1 MAQRTNPSVGRNSG
15 RTERI
20 RRRRLAGYNTPSKEL
35 AGVLGRTREK
45 DNAER
50 KATGRKRS
58 INRSARSRYA
68 TPRRSESRA
77 GGRMR
82 RTPFHSGK
90 FAVDVDDSEIA
101 ARYQQ
106 IMDIYARGKINTKN
120 AWRLKLVE
128 NIERMISL
136 EAHGNFKKCS
146 ATIAAATQI
155 YHYRVDD
162 VYTKTFKMLSSFG
175 GVGDS
180 TGVSAKRKKPV
191 NVNTLISRTAAAVDL
206 KRVVCQVDPMFHK
219 TTSAFDEGGS
229 RGLLMNNLIVHNG
242 CDIIFDS
249 TTVVTKRPKR
259 DQEEKKDE
267 SKVEEGNKNNTDD
280 KQGNFIPEKESSKM
294 DEDVDSDEEHPSWV
308 STVSASH
315 EVHRFQAREICP
327 GIRAI
332 TDAINKVEEA
342 DKKHSQLQSESTERG
357 PKRLNFADDPNEVMD
372 FSNIDTGAMFDGDDF
387 NPEQQEA
394 DMLQELERSQ
404 QHPDYFYTSS
414 TNNSFEV
421 PHLGGAKT
429 NPSIPHGDY
438 SVYLENDPRVSEE
451 HKENFFFH
459 PSLLN
464 SWTGPERWISRRQ
477 LFRRRFKQL
486 QQSQAEQ
493 KKKAKKRDLSEH
505 QINFQQIVEGKSC
518 PDEWFCP
525 PKRPFSTML
534 TMASQEKL
542 RNELNIYPEDLH
554 IERKILTQLFM
565 KPSLHVSRMA
575 RTSEDLDYENNVQD
589 FWDNDLDVTCARSE
603 HLFDA
608 DPIGS
613 PKASYQ
619 GLQLVNDRPDVGPLV
634 VEYARISKKINIKT
648 LKDNIWRY
656 IQSQYSSTPAGGQQS
671 DSAAAAAM
679 EESTTQ
685 VLKETLEQPDRGV
698 RTHQGATTFKSTLRH
713 ICMDSRQK
721 DELSV
726 PFAFM
731 ALLHLANLKSLRF
744 VPMKDA
750 SFGSDFH
757 IYADKVGGGC

>member
-1 MAQRTNPSVGRNSG
+1 MAQRTNPSGNRNSG
-15 RTERI
+15 RTDRI
-20 RRRRLAGYNTPSKEL
+20 RRRRLAVYNTPSKPFG
-35 AGVLGRTREK
+35 GVLGRTREK

-58 INRSARSRYA
+58 INRSARSLYA

-90 FAVDVDDSEIA
+90 FAVDVDDNEIA

-162 VYTKTFKMLSSFG
+162 VYTKTFKMLNNFG

-180 TGVSAKRKKPV
+180 RGVSAKKKKHH
-191 NVNTLISRTAAAVDL
+191 NINTLISSKAANWEL
-206 KRVVCQVDPMFHK
+206 NRVVCRVDPMFHK

-229 RGLLMNNLIVHNG
+229 RGLLMNNLSVHNG

-249 TTVVTKRPKR
+249 TTVVTKRPKKGLEEKQVVPIEQEGEEKLPKD
-259 DQEEKKDE
+259 DQENLMPEKKSNEPDE
-267 SKVEEGNKNNTDD
+267 GD
-280 KQGNFIPEKESSKM
+280 
-294 DEDVDSDEEHPSWV
+294 DSDEEHQSWV

-315 EVHRFQAREICP
+315 EVYRFQAREICP
-327 GIRAI
+327 AVSAI
-332 TDAINKVEEA
+332 TDAIGKVEEA
-342 DKKHSQLQSESTERG
+342 DKKRQDLPTDSGQRG
-357 PKRLNFADDPNEVMD
+357 PKRLNFADDPNEIMD
-372 FSNIDTGAMFDGDDF
+372 FANVDPAMFDGNEF
-387 NPEQQEA
+387 NPEQHEA
-394 DMLQELERSQ
+394 DMLLELERSQ

-414 TNNSFEV
+414 ANNSMEV
-421 PHLGGAKT
+421 PNYGSAKPQ
-429 NPSIPHGDY
+429 PSIPHGDY
-438 SVYLENDPRVSEE
+438 SVYLENDPRVTEE
-451 HKENFFFH
+451 YKENYFFH

-486 QQSQAEQ
+486 QQNQAEE
-493 KKKAKKRDLSEH
+493 KKKAKKKDITEH
-505 QINFQQIVEGKSC
+505 QINFQQIVDGVQC
-518 PDEWFCP
+518 PDEYFCP

-542 RNELNIYPEDLH
+542 RNDLNIYPEDLH
-554 IERKILTQLFM
+554 IDRKILTQLFM
-565 KPSLHVSRMA
+565 KPSLHVSRRV
-575 RTSEDLDYENNVQD
+575 RTSGESDFENEAPD
-589 FWDNDLDVTCARSE
+589 FWENELDVTCARSE
-603 HLFDA
+603 QFFDA
-608 DPIGS
+608 DPMGS
-613 PKASYQ
+613 PKANYE
-619 GLQLVNDRPDVGPLV
+619 GLQLVNDRPDVGPLI

-648 LKDNIWRY
+648 LKENIWRF
-656 IQSQYSSTPAGGQQS
+656 IQKAYSSEATAGQAA
-671 DSAAAAAM
+671 DAAAAAAV
-679 EESTTQ
+679 EEPKTEF
-685 VLKETLEQPDRGV
+685 LEETPGQPDRGIML
-698 RTHQGATTFKSTLRH
+698 REGATTFKSTLKQ
-713 ICMDSRQK
+713 ICTDSRQK

-744 VPMKDA
+744 VPMKNTP
-750 SFGSDFH
+750 FGSDFH
-757 IYADKVGGGC
+757 IYADKVGGGS

>member
-1 MAQRTNPSVGRNSG
+1 MAQRTILSGNRNSG
-15 RTERI
+15 RTDRI
-20 RRRRLAGYNTPSKEL
+20 RRRRLAGYHTPSKQL
-35 AGVLGRTREK
+35 GGVIGRTREK

-58 INRSARSRYA
+58 INRSARSLYA

-90 FAVDVDDSEIA
+90 FAVDVDDNEIA

-162 VYTKTFKMLSSFG
+162 VYTKTFKMLNNFG

-180 TGVSAKRKKPV
+180 TGVSAKKKKPL
-191 NVNTLISRTAAAVDL
+191 NINTLISSKAATVDL
-206 KRVVCQVDPMFHK
+206 NRVVSRVDPMFHK

-229 RGLLMNNLIVHNG
+229 RGLLMNNLSVHNG

-249 TTVVTKRPKR
+249 TTVVTKRQKNL
-259 DQEEKKDE
+259 EEKKVLPNE
-267 SKVEEGNKNNTDD
+267 EEGE
-280 KQGNFIPEKESSKM
+280 EKLPNGEQESLMREKKSNEQ
-294 DEDVDSDEEHPSWV
+294 DEGFDSDEEHASWV

-315 EVHRFQAREICP
+315 EVYRFQARDICP
-327 GIRAI
+327 GVSAI
-332 TDAINKVEEA
+332 TDAISKVEEA
-342 DKKHSQLQSESTERG
+342 DKKRQELPTDSGERG
-357 PKRLNFADDPNEVMD
+357 PKRLNFADDPNDAMD
-372 FSNIDTGAMFDGDDF
+372 FTNIDTAAMFDGNDF

-394 DMLQELERSQ
+394 DMLLELERSQ

-414 TNNSFEV
+414 ANNSMEV
-421 PHLGGAKT
+421 PNYGSEKVQ
-429 NPSIPHGDY
+429 PSIPHGDY
-438 SVYLENDPRVSEE
+438 SVYLENDPRVTDEY
-451 HKENFFFH
+451 KENYFFH

-486 QQSQAEQ
+486 QQNRAEE
-493 KKKAKKRDLSEH
+493 KKKAKRRDVTEH
-505 QINFQQIVEGKSC
+505 QINFMQIVEGVQC
-518 PDEWFCP
+518 PDDFFCP

-542 RNELNIYPEDLH
+542 RNDLNIYPEDLH
-554 IERKILTQLFM
+554 IDRKILTKLFM
-565 KPSLHVSRMA
+565 KPSLHVSRRV
-575 RTSEDLDYENNVQD
+575 RTSGESDYENDVQD
-589 FWDNDLDVTCARSE
+589 FWENELDVTCARSE

-608 DPIGS
+608 DPMGS
-613 PKASYQ
+613 PKANYE

-648 LKDNIWRY
+648 LKENIWRV
-656 IQSQYSSTPAGGQQS
+656 IQKSYSKEPTAGQP
-671 DSAAAAAM
+671 AAAAAAAVVEAPTM
-679 EESTTQ
+679 ELLE
-685 VLKETLEQPDRGV
+685 ETLEQPDRGIM
-698 RTHQGATTFKSTLRH
+698 THQGSTTFRSTLKQ

-744 VPMKDA
+744 VPMKNA
-750 SFGSDFH
+750 EFGSDFQ
-757 IYADKVGGGC
+757 IYADRVAGVG

>member
-1 MAQRTNPSVGRNSG
+1 MAQRTNPSVNRNSG
-15 RTERI
+15 RTERL
-20 RRRRLAGYNTPSKEL
+20 RRRRLAGYNTPSKQL
-35 AGVLGRTREK
+35 GGVLGRTREK
-45 DNAER
+45 ENAER

-58 INRSARSRYA
+58 INRSSRSLYA
-68 TPRRSESRA
+68 TPRRSEGRA

-90 FAVDVDDSEIA
+90 FGADVDDNEIA

-136 EAHGNFKKCS
+136 EASGNFKKCS

-162 VYTKTFKMLSSFG
+162 VYTKTFQMLNNFG
-175 GVGDS
+175 GVGAS

-191 NVNTLISRTAAAVDL
+191 NVNTLISRSAATVDL
-206 KRVVCQVDPMFHK
+206 NRVVCRVDPMFHK

-229 RGLLMNNLIVHNG
+229 RGLLMNNLTVHNG

-249 TTVVTKRPKR
+249 TTVVTKRSKR
-259 DQEEKKDE
+259 GHEEKAE
-267 SKVEEGNKNNTDD
+267 ANVEEGKDD
-280 KQGNFIPEKESSKM
+280 QPQDEKETKVPEKESVPQKDPSKM

-327 GIRAI
+327 GVSALI
-332 TDAINKVEEA
+332 DAIGKVEEA
-342 DKKHSQLQSESTERG
+342 EKKRSESQSDSGERG
-357 PKRLNFADDPNEVMD
+357 PKRLNFADEPNEVMD
-372 FSNIDTGAMFDGDDF
+372 FANVDTAAMFDGNEF
-387 NPEQQEA
+387 NAEQQEA
-394 DMLQELERSQ
+394 DMLLELERSH

-414 TNNSFEV
+414 ANNSMEV
-421 PHLGGAKT
+421 PNLAGAKGQ
-429 NPSIPHGDY
+429 PSVPHGDY
-438 SVYLENDPRVSEE
+438 SVFLESDPRLTEE
-451 HKENFFFH
+451 NKENYFFH

-464 SWTGPERWISRRQ
+464 SWTGPEKWISRRQ

-486 QQSQAEQ
+486 QRAEE
-493 KKKAKKRDLSEH
+493 KKKAKRKDISEH
-505 QINFQQIVEGKSC
+505 QINFQQIVEGVLC
-518 PDEWFCP
+518 PEEQLGP

-534 TMASQEKL
+534 TMACQEKL
-542 RNELNIYPEDLH
+542 RNDLNIYPEDLH

-565 KPSLHVSRMA
+565 KPGLHVSRRA
-575 RTSEDLDYENNVQD
+575 RISGELDYENDGGQD
-589 FWDNDLDVTCARSE
+589 FWENELDVTCARNDQF
-603 HLFDA
+603 FDG
-608 DPIGS
+608 DTMGS
-613 PKASYQ
+613 PKASDQ
-619 GLQLVNDRPDVGPLV
+619 GLQLVNDRPDIGPLV

-656 IQSQYSSTPAGGQQS
+656 IQSSYSIEESAAG
-671 DSAAAAAM
+671 AAAAAAVD
-679 EESTTQ
+679 EPLE
-685 VLKETLEQPDRGV
+685 ETLEQPDRDV
-698 RTHQGATTFKSTLRH
+698 RTHQGATTFRSTLKQ
-713 ICMDSRQK
+713 ICMDTRQK

-744 VPMKDA
+744 VPMKNVP
-750 SFGSDFH
+750 FGADFH
-757 IYADKVGGGC
+757 IYADKVGGGW